1 MRTANQIRSEFI
13 DFFKGKDH
21 EFVPSSPIVPVGDET
36 LLFAN
41 AGMNQF
47 KDIFLG
53 LAPAQYRRV
62 ANSQK
67 CLRVSGKHN
76 DLEEV
81 GKDTYHHTFFEMLGN
96 WSFDD
101 YFKAES
107 IEWAWELLTKV
118 WGIEPG
124 RLWATVF
131 AGDEAD
137 GLPEDKEAASL
148 WPKVTPLPAEKV
160 LACGKKDNFWE
171 MGETGPCGP
180 CSEIHI
186 DLGTD
191 RCDMKNVPG
200 HQCRVNG
207 GCARFIELW
216 NLVFIQFNRQPD
228 GKLLPLAA
236 RYVDTGAG
244 LERIV
249 AVLQNKASNY
259 DTDLFMPIIE
269 RTSDM
274 TGHKYTSRLGNK
286 TDNAFRVIADH
297 IRALVFAITDG
308 ATPSNEG
315 RGYVIRRILRRAS
328 RSGRELGMHEP
339 FIYKLVPVVVDC
351 LGEAFGEIR
360 ERADYV
366 STVIEAEEAGFG
378 RTLDRGIEIFAG
390 AAERAQKSK
399 DKVITGDDAFQ
410 LYDTYGFPLDLTQ
423 LMAAE
428 RGLKVDTAKFSELME
443 QQRERARAA
452 IAKDSFSI
460 TDKVSGQV
468 LPETEDLQKYH
479 TDQCDAVI
487 VGLID
492 SDGFKDKGRI
502 EAGAQVGIVLDKT
515 CFYAEAGGQVGD
527 CGVIQ
532 SRSMGVPPMSSTA
545 VPAVNTTDTPS
556 NSLGTDLP
564 VKQLPITKRHGAK
577 LPHWTQLG
585 ATYAV
590 TFRLADSLPVTV
602 AESWRREREEIEQR
616 AKAQNRSLTSQE
628 LVELQRL
635 YSTKIDSILNNGQ
648 GACYMKDERVAR
660 IVQDALQHFHAD
672 HYELIAWAIMPNH
685 VHVVVRP
692 LGTHEL
698 PEILHSWKSFTAKQA
713 NKVLE
718 RSGPFWQDEY
728 YDHLIRDE
736 EDLHHAIKYVISN
749 PRCSGLCDWPWV
761 GMQETTHG
769 QDAPDTH
776 GRDAHATSPDTHGRD
791 AHATS
796 PDTHGRD
803 AHATFVVEKT
813 IKIANCIVHQGKV
826 AEGAFDVGDKVHAV
840 VSKDRN
846 SVKKNHTAT
855 HVLQWALQQVLGK
868 SVAQQGSYVGPD
880 YLRFDFTY
888 PKAPSSEQLKRAE
901 ELVREKIAADLPVT
915 WTVMAKDEAQK
926 LGAMA
931 LFGEKYGQ
939 EVRVVALGAGDKDE
953 ISEAFSREFCGGTH
967 VDRLGVIG
975 GFKIIKEE
983 SISAGVRRITAL
995 TGAGLTAYLEKA
1007 GDIVDE
1013 LSAMLKIPSE
1023 SLVERVGQLLKDN
1036 KKLTK
1041 DLKAAVRQSGSDSMA
1056 EARKLLEKSE
1066 KIGDASII
1074 IGRLSTTSIEQARE
1088 AVDMLKKKAK
1098 SAAIVLG
1105 FDDDG
1110 RATLL
1115 AGVTD
1120 DLVAKGLK
1128 AGDIVRE
1135 IAPIVDGGGGGRPQM
1150 AQAGGKN
1157 PTKIDDALAKAGEII
1172 KQKLNG

>member
-1 MRTANQIRSEFI
+1 MLSAKEIRNSFIEYFKSQGHEFI
-13 DFFKGKDH
+13 
-21 EFVPSSPIVPVGDET
+21 PSSPIVPIGDQS

-53 LAPAQYRRV
+53 LAPARYRRV

-118 WGIEPG
+118 WGIDPNL
-124 RLWATVF
+124 LWATVF
-131 AGDEAD
+131 AGDQAD
-137 GLPEDKEAASL
+137 NLPKDEEAANF
-148 WPKVTPLPAEKV
+148 WPKVTPIPAERV
-160 LACGKKDNFWE
+160 LACSKKDNFWE

-186 DLGTD
+186 DLGPD
-191 RCDMKNVPG
+191 RCDMKDVPN
-200 HQCRVNG
+200 HECRVNG

-216 NLVFIQFNRQPD
+216 NLVFIQFNRRQD
-228 GKLLPLAA
+228 GKLVPLPAK
-236 RYVDTGAG
+236 YVDTGAG

-249 AVLQNKASNY
+249 AVMQNKASNY

-269 RTSDM
+269 RTGQI
-274 TGHKYTSRLGNK
+274 TGHKYTSKLGNK

-328 RSGRELGMHEP
+328 RFGRELGMHEP

-351 LGEAFGEIR
+351 LGEAFGEIG

-366 STVIEAEEAGFG
+366 STVIEAEEASFG

-399 DKVITGDDAFQ
+399 DKVINGEDAFQ

-423 LMAAE
+423 LMAQE
-428 RGLKVDTAKFSELME
+428 RNLKVDTAKFSELME
-443 QQRERARAA
+443 KQRQRARAA
-452 IAKDSFSI
+452 VAKDTLSI
-460 TDKVSGQV
+460 TDTVSGQV
-468 LPETEDLQKYH
+468 LPETEDLHKYH
-479 TDQCDAVI
+479 TDQCDAAI
-487 VGLID
+487 IGLVD

-532 SRSMGVPPMSSTA
+532 SG
-545 VPAVNTTDTPS
+545 
-556 NSLGTDLP
+556 
-564 VKQLPITKRHGAK
+564 KAK
-577 LPHWTQLG
+577 
-585 ATYAV
+585 
-590 TFRLADSLPVTV
+590 F
-602 AESWRREREEIEQR
+602 I
-616 AKAQNRSLTSQE
+616 
-628 LVELQRL
+628 
-635 YSTKIDSILNNGQ
+635 
-648 GACYMKDERVAR
+648 
-660 IVQDALQHFHAD
+660 
-672 HYELIAWAIMPNH
+672 
-685 VHVVVRP
+685 
-692 LGTHEL
+692 
-698 PEILHSWKSFTAKQA
+698 
-713 NKVLE
+713 
-718 RSGPFWQDEY
+718 
-728 YDHLIRDE
+728 
-736 EDLHHAIKYVISN
+736 
-749 PRCSGLCDWPWV
+749 
-761 GMQETTHG
+761 
-769 QDAPDTH
+769 
-776 GRDAHATSPDTHGRD
+776 
-791 AHATS
+791 
-796 PDTHGRD
+796 
-803 AHATFVVEKT
+803 VEKT

-826 AEGAFDVGDKVHAV
+826 AEGTFDVGEKVTAV

-855 HVLQWALQQVLGK
+855 HVLQWALQEVLGK

-888 PKAPSSEQLKRAE
+888 PKAPTAKQLKRVE

-915 WTVMAKDEAQK
+915 WAVMPKDQARK

-931 LFGEKYGQ
+931 LFGEKYGD
-939 EVRVVALGAGDKDE
+939 EVRVVALGAEDKDG
-953 ISEAFSREFCGGTH
+953 INEAFSREFCGGTH
-967 VDRLGVIG
+967 VDRLEAIG

-995 TGAGLTAYLEKA
+995 TGPALTSHLEKA
-1007 GDIVDE
+1007 SNVVDE
-1013 LSAMLKIPSE
+1013 LSAMLKVPTE
-1023 SLVERVGQLLKDN
+1023 SLVDRIGHLLKDN
-1036 KKLTK
+1036 KKLAK
-1041 DLKAAVRQSGSDSMA
+1041 ELKAAARQSGSDSMA
-1056 EARKLLEKSE
+1056 EARKLLEKCE
-1066 KIGDASII
+1066 KIDEASII
-1074 IGRLSTTSIEQARE
+1074 IGQLSTTSIEQARE

-1115 AGVTD
+1115 AGLTD

-1128 AGDIVRE
+1128 AGDIVKE
-1135 IAPIVDGGGGGRPQM
+1135 IASIVDGGGGGRPQM

-1157 PTKIDDALAKAGEII
+1157 PKKIGDALAKAAEVI
-1172 KQKLNG
+1172 KQKLSS

>member
-1 MRTANQIRSEFI
+1 MKTAKQIRSEFV
-13 DFFKGKDH
+13 DFFKSKDH
-21 EFVPSSPIVPVGDET
+21 EIVPSSPIVPIGDET

-53 LAPAQYRRV
+53 LAPAQHRRI
-62 ANSQK
+62 ADSQK

-118 WGIEPG
+118 WGIDPN

-137 GLPEDKEAASL
+137 CLPKDEEAASL
-148 WPKVTPLPAEKV
+148 WPKVTPIPAERV
-160 LACGKKDNFWE
+160 LACSKKDNFWE

-186 DLGTD
+186 DLGPD
-191 RCDMKNVPG
+191 RCDMKNMPN
-200 HQCRVNG
+200 HKCRVNG

-216 NLVFIQFNRQPD
+216 NLVFIQFNRQHGD
-228 GKLLPLAA
+228 KLVPLPAK
-236 RYVDTGAG
+236 YVDTGAG

-249 AVLQNKASNY
+249 AVMQNKASNY

-269 RTSDM
+269 HTGQI
-274 TGHKYTSRLGNK
+274 TGHKYTSKLGNK

-328 RSGRELGMHEP
+328 RFGRELGMHEP

-360 ERADYV
+360 ERAEYV
-366 STVIEAEEAGFG
+366 STVIESEEASFG

-390 AAERAQKSK
+390 AAGRAQKSK
-399 DKVITGDDAFQ
+399 DKVISGQDAFQ

-423 LMAAE
+423 LMAQE
-428 RGLKVDTAKFSELME
+428 RNLKVDTAKFAELME
-443 QQRERARAA
+443 QQRKRARAA
-452 IAKDSFSI
+452 IARDSLSI

-468 LPETEDLQKYH
+468 LPETEDLHKYH
-479 TDQCDAVI
+479 TDQCDAAI
-487 VGLID
+487 IGLID
-492 SDGFKDKGRI
+492 GDGFKDKGRI
-502 EAGAQVGIVLDKT
+502 ETGTQVGIVLDKT

-527 CGVIQ
+527 CGII
-532 SRSMGVPPMSSTA
+532 RSG
-545 VPAVNTTDTPS
+545 
-556 NSLGTDLP
+556 
-564 VKQLPITKRHGAK
+564 
-577 LPHWTQLG
+577 
-585 ATYAV
+585 
-590 TFRLADSLPVTV
+590 
-602 AESWRREREEIEQR
+602 
-616 AKAQNRSLTSQE
+616 KAQF
-628 LVELQRL
+628 
-635 YSTKIDSILNNGQ
+635 I
-648 GACYMKDERVAR
+648 
-660 IVQDALQHFHAD
+660 
-672 HYELIAWAIMPNH
+672 
-685 VHVVVRP
+685 
-692 LGTHEL
+692 
-698 PEILHSWKSFTAKQA
+698 
-713 NKVLE
+713 
-718 RSGPFWQDEY
+718 
-728 YDHLIRDE
+728 
-736 EDLHHAIKYVISN
+736 
-749 PRCSGLCDWPWV
+749 
-761 GMQETTHG
+761 
-769 QDAPDTH
+769 
-776 GRDAHATSPDTHGRD
+776 
-791 AHATS
+791 
-796 PDTHGRD
+796 
-803 AHATFVVEKT
+803 VEKT
-813 IKIANCIVHQGKV
+813 IKIANCIVHHGKV
-826 AEGAFDVGDKVHAV
+826 AEGAFDIGEKVHAV

-855 HVLQWALQQVLGK
+855 HVLQWALQEVLGK
-868 SVAQQGSYVGPD
+868 SAAQQGSYVGPD
-880 YLRFDFTY
+880 YLRFDLTY
-888 PKAPSSEQLKRAE
+888 PKAPSPGQLRQVE
-901 ELVREKIAADLPVT
+901 ELVREKIADDLPVT
-915 WTVMAKDEAQK
+915 WTIMPKEQARK

-931 LFGEKYGQ
+931 LFGEKYGD
-939 EVRVVALGAGDKDE
+939 EVRVVALGAEDKDR
-953 ISEAFSREFCGGTH
+953 INEAFSREFCGGTH
-967 VDRLGVIG
+967 VEKLGTIG

-995 TGAGLTAYLEKA
+995 TGSALTDYLEKA
-1007 GDIVDE
+1007 SDIVDE
-1013 LSAMLKIPSE
+1013 LSAILKVPSE
-1023 SLVERVGQLLKDN
+1023 SLVERIGQLLKDN
-1036 KKLTK
+1036 KKLAK
-1041 DLKAAVRQSGSDSMA
+1041 ELKTAARQSGSDSMT
-1056 EARKLLEKSE
+1056 EARQLLEKCE
-1066 KIGDASII
+1066 KIGEASIV
-1074 IGRLSTTSIEQARE
+1074 IGQLSTTSVEQARE

-1120 DLVAKGLK
+1120 DIIAKGLK

-1157 PTKIDDALAKAGEII
+1157 PKKIGDALTRAGEII
-1172 KQKLNG
+1172 KQKLGTLS